1 MRPCACRSVLIP
13 AMYPR
18 WHFYDPG
25 ILHRDGHVPPSGPR
39 DRTRAAAC
47 VEVLPVGRPQRRH
60 PGAAGRAPG
69 CTVASAA
76 AWAFRRSHSPHRAGG
91 AESTPSRTSSR
102 ESHAGVQRFNA
113 AWRCRQPAQG
123 LMPTA
128 LVALATASPMPGR
141 AGPGGVHV
149 PLLRFG
155 RSAMTRLKS
164 ATSTSFMLPSGIFHQ
179 N

>member
-1 MRPCACRSVLIP
+1 M
-13 AMYPR
+13 
-18 WHFYDPG
+18 
-25 ILHRDGHVPPSGPR
+25 
-39 DRTRAAAC
+39 
-47 VEVLPVGRPQRRH
+47 EVLPVGRPQRRQ

-69 CTVASAA
+69 CTVAAA
-76 AWAFRRSHSPHRAGG
+76 AAGWAFRRSHSPHRAGG

-128 LVALATASPMPGR
+128 FVALATASPMPGR
-141 AGPGGVHV
+141 AGPGGVQV
-149 PLLRFG
+149 PLFRFG

-179 N
+179 NWLTSFTGRPPQSWGQSCQVVPARFATRRPAGTCPCRRRSC